1 MAQDAIP
8 WMFIAAGLLFVFVVA
23 GAAAFAQTSRD
34 NRRRR
39 GTLEIVAEVHGV
51 PAPAVMDA
59 NGR

>member
-39 GTLEIVAEVHGV
+39 GTLEIVTEA
-51 PAPAVMDA
+51 AAAVVDA
-59 NGR
+59 SAGR